1 MITVKNLT
9 KRFRSLTVLNDLSMS
24 FNSGT
29 ATAIIGPN
37 GSGKTTLMKCILGLV
52 TPTKGSITI
61 NGVDAVGNADSRK
74 DLGYMSQI
82 ARFPDNLTP
91 LDVIGMVKGLRKG
104 HASSSEEER
113 HEPSSEEELIDL
125 FELRAHVR
133 KPMRALSGGSR
144 QKVSAVIALMFAP
157 SVLLLDEPTAG
168 LDPIATGRLKHRI
181 LGVKERGGTVLITSH
196 ILSDVEELA
205 DRIVFLL
212 EGSVVYDGTMPDLLE
227 LTSESN
233 LERAIAV
240 MMQRNPQ
247 SPLPSTIQSATQSP
261 LPSTRKMP
269 S

>member
-1 MITVKNLT
+1 MISVNNLT
-9 KRFRSLTVLNDLSMS
+9 KRFRALPVLNDLSLS
-24 FNSGT
+24 FGTGT

-52 TPTKGSITI
+52 TPTHGSIVI
-61 NGVDAVGNADSRK
+61 NGVNAVGNAASRK

-91 LDVIGMVKGLRKG
+91 HDVIGMVKGLRKG
-104 HASSSEEER
+104 HA
-113 HEPSSEEELIDL
+113 PTSEEELIDL
-125 FELRAHVR
+125 IELRAHTH

-168 LDPIATGRLKHRI
+168 LDPIASGSLKHHI
-181 LGVKERGGTVLITSH
+181 LGIKEHGGTVLITSH

-205 DRIVFLL
+205 DRIVFLH
-212 EGSVVYDGTMPDLLE
+212 EGSVVYDGTMPDLLA

-240 MMQRNPQ
+240 MMQSPTLAPVAGVLPG
-247 SPLPSTIQSATQSP
+247 PLPSALLDVVAGPS
-261 LPSTRKMP
+261 STRKMP
-269 S
+269 